1 MKKTL
6 AGIFIILFAWQLSF
20 AQKLTYFE
28 SATILEEMPA
38 FDKANKELDS
48 IAKIWDTEIDN
59 KFKHIDQL
67 YKDYVK
73 NESGLSP
80 ESRKQKQEEIFNAE
94 KQANDF
100 KEKKFGKNG
109 DMAKLQEQKI
119 GPLHDSISAAA
130 RLIAK
135 EMKYDYVFDI
145 SMEGNWVYLNEDY
158 NITEMVKARL
168 GL

>member
-1 MKKTL
+1 MKKAIL
-6 AGIFIILFAWQLSF
+6 GIFLIVFTWQISF

-28 SATILEEMPA
+28 SAVILEEMPA
-38 FDKANKELDS
+38 FSKANKELDS

-59 KFKHIDQL
+59 KFKRIDQL
-67 YKDYVK
+67 YKEYVK

-80 ESRKQKQEEIFNAE
+80 ESRKKKQEEIFNAE

-100 KEKKFGKNG
+100 KEQKFGRDG

-119 GPLHDSISAAA
+119 KPLQDQVFGAAKA
-130 RLIAK
+130 LAK
-135 EMKYDYVFDI
+135 EMGYDYVFDI

-158 NITEMVKARL
+158 DITEMVKAKL